1 MQADTGSPFPSGP
14 RRSEFVTPGSLGP
27 EMGSFCRPDCVAGVD
42 SSGSTSLK
50 WGEDGEL
57 TALDLH
63 NLLARLSVHDPEV
76 CRAMPSSGSDRP
88 FPA

>member
-1 MQADTGSPFPSGP
+1 MQADIGSLFPSGP
-14 RRSEFVTPGSLGP
+14 RHSEARL
-27 EMGSFCRPDCVAGVD
+27 DCVAGVD
-42 SSGSTSLK
+42 SPGSTSLK

-76 CRAMPSSGSDRP
+76 CRAMPAPGADFP
-88 FPA
+88 FPT